1 MMTAIAEDKKKPVP
15 GKTPAED
22 APKGKSLTEPAKA
35 KVRGKA
41 EPKAK
46 GHAKGKPKVRV
57 KAKAKLK
64 AKGKAGPDQKKKAA
78 LAGPDAK
85 LKKLQK
91 REEMQQDL
99 ARELAQVRA
108 NITASAQAL
117 ATRLDAEVASVL
129 CAFDGHGIP
138 GEPER
143 LPTAR
148 VQTVMLKAIRSL
160 RVKPEKGRLKD
171 LARMGA
177 LADLLSRL
185 ML

>member
-1 MMTAIAEDKKKPVP
+1 MLGRVTMTATAKDEKITVP
-15 GKTPAED
+15 GKKPPKD
-22 APKGKSLTEPAKA
+22 VPKGKALTGHEKVEGKGKA
-35 KVRGKA
+35 K
-41 EPKAK
+41 PKA
-46 GHAKGKPKVRV
+46 
-57 KAKAKLK
+57 K
-64 AKGKAGPDQKKKAA
+64 AKGKAMAGSVPKKKATP
-78 LAGPDAK
+78 AGPEAK

-99 ARELAQVRA
+99 ARELVQVRA
-108 NITASAQAL
+108 TIATSAQAL

-148 VQTVMLKAIRSL
+148 VQAIMLKAIRNL
-160 RVKPEKGRLKD
+160 KVKPDKGRLKD
-171 LARMGA
+171 LARMGD

-185 ML
+185 MPQGG